1 MNIRRAPRFHH
12 FWNLFSTMPP
22 TKHTRKA
29 GSPLIK
35 WLTTRAQCDAETARL
50 AFESAKQARYL
61 IQHDGRWTYDA
72 NAGFDH
78 WNKKP
83 TAAPATAP
91 PQPPATAPE
100 PETLEA
106 MAERLKAAYDAAKA
120 EALTTCRAWPR
131 MTKTEAMNKAAQLW
145 PQIDNGQRAQLFRAL
160 VSAGALHSGP
170 DWIQGAGAA

>member
-1 MNIRRAPRFHH
+1 MPKYRAPRYHH
-12 FWNLFSTMPP
+12 FWCLMSTMPP
-22 TKHTRKA
+22 MKHSRTK
-29 GSPLIK
+29 SPLLA
-35 WLTTRAQCDAETARL
+35 WLIERTKCDEATAFN

-61 IQHDGRWTYDA
+61 IHKDAAWHFDA
-72 NAGFDH
+72 NAGFNN

-83 TAAPATAP
+83 TAAPAAAP
-91 PQPPATAPE
+91 PEPPATAPA